1 MAALFLTKPALTTSA
16 LECPP
21 LQSRL
26 KLRMALAMCHL
37 VGMNCPSGL
46 LVPSPGPV
54 LPPAYPDDLPDERL
68 ALVRLFCLDAAAAR
82 IFGEP
87 HPLYGR
93 PGAQD
98 GTEMQIDL
106 NSYKTILVVSPHLDD
121 GVLSVGGL
129 IEKAAAN
136 GADVIVATAFTADTP
151 PGMAISPL
159 AIELHALWN
168 LGSNPFEHRRN
179 EDIAAVGALGART
192 LHGPLLDA
200 LYRTDRDGNFLYP
213 TRQSIFSQPP
223 EHDDVGE
230 ALSHLLD
237 QWIADLSPDLV
248 LTPLGVGRHADH
260 IQTTNALRRLA

>member
-1 MAALFLTKPALTTSA
+1 
-16 LECPP
+16 
-21 LQSRL
+21 
-26 KLRMALAMCHL
+26 
-37 VGMNCPSGL
+37 
-46 LVPSPGPV
+46 
-54 LPPAYPDDLPDERL
+54 
-68 ALVRLFCLDAAAAR
+68 
-82 IFGEP
+82 
-87 HPLYGR
+87 
-93 PGAQD
+93 
-98 GTEMQIDL
+98 MQIDL

-159 AIELHALWN
+159 AIELHELWN

-179 EDIAAVGALGART
+179 EDIAAVGALGGRT

-223 EHDDVGE
+223 DHDDVGE

-237 QWIADLSPDLV
+237 QWIAEVSPDLV

-260 IQTTNALRRLA
+260 IQTTNALRRLAKVRTMTVALYEDMPYATGVFPVAAPDTVDAALKRTLWQVAGSQIVPVDLAGKLNAIAAYASQIADIFPNGIEVGSVLDDYMRLGGPTGAYGERLWKAVP